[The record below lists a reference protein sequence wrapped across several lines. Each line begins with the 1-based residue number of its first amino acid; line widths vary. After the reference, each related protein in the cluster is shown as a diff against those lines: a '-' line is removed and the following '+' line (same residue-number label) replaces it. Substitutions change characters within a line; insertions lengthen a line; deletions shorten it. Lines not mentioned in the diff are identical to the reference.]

1 MLQLRYLI
9 AVTVVLTFLF
19 CELPQN
25 PRNPESAGV
34 EQETLTRLPE
44 MSAVNTVFACT
55 VSVLYPEFVDS
66 FALFQSVDA
75 ATPVKLSGTPIGDDS
90 LIVLSIEVPLPAAYT
105 FTFLL
110 YKTAGVDSVVASI
123 AAFATT
129 PSVVALETR
138 RTVPVGDTVSFTFT
152 VTDPDSNLL
161 EYTYSGGMF
170 TDKKYPFLAS
180 ERAEAT
186 VICPLTADQVKALR
200 DTIMF
205 FSFAA
210 TDEKGQV
217 SPAVLCTL
225 IVVDESAPVI
235 GTVDPL
241 GDSLYSVAVLP
252 DTIRLTVKDAWR
264 VDSVKYGGARVVFSH
279 GDTVVVPLGSLDSG
293 TTLDSLEAWDPA
305 GNRTVKTIQIHYA
318 GAKVYAPKITPFFQ
332 TINEREQFDTVFLD
346 QKVTIT
352 DTAATYGKDS
362 LHWSVA
368 TDTGDNDMV
377 VHYDSLRR
385 ALIVTAPQ
393 GEIFHNRIA
402 VLSATVTD
410 PAGVSTTLHGITFL
424 MVEKND
430 GPIITC
436 KGQKK
441 IFNSAFDT
449 LILDSCGYDPENNA
463 RLYWNIERG
472 TYFYPDSLKTIV
484 CPSQKG
490 TGRDPLDPIIVV
502 GCFLNFTGRVRIAPD
517 TLLTKTIPS
526 SQDTL
531 VDTLRFTV
539 KSVTGGDTAQT
550 SMDIPYIWYRFNF
563 IPLDTGITIIPVELP

>member
-1 MLQLRYLI
+1 MLQPRYLI
-9 AVTVVLTFLF
+9 TVTVVLTFLF

-25 PRNPESAGV
+25 PRNPESAGI
-34 EQETLTRLPE
+34 ELETLTRLPGE
-44 MSAVNTVFACT
+44 SAVNTVFACT

-66 FALFQSVDA
+66 FALFQSVNDA
-75 ATPVKLSGTPIGDDS
+75 SPVKVSGTPVGDDS
-90 LIVLSIEVPLPAAYT
+90 IIVLSIEVPFPGTYT
-105 FTFLL
+105 FSFLL
-110 YKTAGVDSVVASI
+110 YKTIGTDSVEASVTV
-123 AAFATT
+123 FATT
-129 PSVVALETR
+129 PSVTAPVTSQNVPIGDSASFSFSVA
-138 RTVPVGDTVSFTFT
+138 
-152 VTDPDSNLL
+152 DPDSNLL
-161 EYTYSGGMF
+161 EYAYSGGVF
-170 TDKKYPFLAS
+170 NDKKYPFLAS
-180 ERAEAT
+180 ERADAT
-186 VICPLTADQVKALR
+186 IICSISADQVKSLH
-200 DTIMF
+200 DTIMV
-205 FSFAA
+205 FSITAA
-210 TDEKGQV
+210 DEKGQV

-225 IVVDESAPVI
+225 LVTDTVAPDI
-235 GTVDPL
+235 GTVEPL

-252 DTIRLTVKDAWR
+252 DTIRLTVQDMWR
-264 VDSVKYGGARVVFSH
+264 VDSVKYGGGRVLFSL

-293 TTLDSLEAWDPA
+293 ITRDSLEAWDPA
-305 GNRTVKTIQIHYA
+305 GNRAVKTIKIHYA

-368 TDTGDNDMV
+368 IDTADNDMV

-385 ALIVTAPQ
+385 ALMVEAPQ

-410 PAGVSTTLHGITFL
+410 PSGVSSMLHGITFL

-430 GPIITC
+430 GPVITC
-436 KGQKK
+436 RGQKK
-441 IFNSAFDT
+441 IFNSVFDT

-463 RLYWNIERG
+463 RLYWTIERG
-472 TYFYPDSLKTIV
+472 TYFYPDSLHTIV

-490 TGRDPLDPIIVV
+490 TGRDPLDPIIV
-502 GCFLNFTGRVRIAPD
+502 GCFLNFTGKVRIAPD
-517 TLLTKTIPS
+517 TTLTKAFPLT
-526 SQDTL
+526 QDTL

-550 SMDIPYIWYRFNF
+550 SLDIPYIWYRLKF
-563 IPLDTGITIIPVELP
+563 IPLDTGMIIIPKL